1 MGSRM
6 QGEYF
11 GGEGRGTRE
20 VAEETAR
27 RPRRRA
33 VALGVGARRQ
43 LGGGGGAVFVVP
55 DAPTTSDPAGM
66 IGSKG
71 LFEIMIFS

>member
-1 MGSRM
+1 M

-33 VALGVGARRQ
+33 VALGSG
-43 LGGGGGAVFVVP
+43 
-55 DAPTTSDPAGM
+55 PTTN
-66 IGSKG
+66 
-71 LFEIMIFS
+71 